1 MLRFRRMKS
10 LQKFSAVHDAFH
22 NHFNKERH
30 LTSRQH
36 YKDQRSAALAEWQ
49 SLMA

>member
-1 MLRFRRMKS
+1 MKS
-10 LQKFSAVHDAFH
+10 RQKFASAHDAFH

-30 LTSRQH
+30 LTGRDSF
-36 YKDQRSAALAEWQ
+36 KDQRSAALADWK